1 MMIGKTRQ
9 PDAPLIEETFDES
22 VGRARGVLRRPLP
35 DGAMRHSRRA
45 PSPELSPW
53 IAHYWMIAWD
63 LADGESQLAESVP
76 HPNIH
81 LVFEDTGTVVTGI
94 QTQKFS
100 RLIRG
105 KSQVFGVKFRS
116 GGFRPFYKAPLS
128 TLVDEVVAAEPIFG
142 ADVLALRAIVFSD
155 APDDDRV
162 AASDAFFRA
171 RIPAPDENV
180 AIATT
185 LVDLI
190 LTDATIT
197 TVDQLARRAGIAK
210 RSLQRI
216 FREYVGQS
224 PKWVIRRYRLHEVIE
239 RLRAGEVLDWSRL
252 AIDLGYFDQAHLI
265 NDFKAMVG
273 LTPKQYVSI
282 VDSASDDVTRTH
294 GARVTPR

>member
-1 MMIGKTRQ
+1 MIGKTRQ
-9 PDAPLIEETFDES
+9 PDAPLVEESFDES
-22 VGRARGVLRRPLP
+22 VGRARGMLRRPLP
-35 DGAMRHSRRA
+35 NGSMRHSRRA

-63 LADGESQLAESVP
+63 LVDGESLLAESIP

-81 LVFEDTGTVVTGI
+81 LLFEDSGTVVTGV

-105 KSQVFGVKFRS
+105 KSQVFGAKFRS
-116 GGFRPFYKAPLS
+116 GGFRPFYHAPVA
-128 TLVDEVVAAEPIFG
+128 TLADEVAAAEWIFG
-142 ADVLALRAIVFSD
+142 AGVHALRTIVLSD
-155 APDDDRV
+155 ASDDDRV

-171 RIPAPDENV
+171 RMPEPDENV
-180 AIATT
+180 AIATA

-197 TVDQLARRAGIAK
+197 TVDQLARRSGVAK

-239 RLRAGEVLDWSRL
+239 RFQAGDVLDWSRL
-252 AIDLGYFDQAHLI
+252 AIDTGYFDQAHLI

-273 LTPKQYVSI
+273 LTPSQFASI
-282 VDSASDDVTRTH
+282 VAPASSDISRTR
-294 GARVTPR
+294 GV

>member
-1 MMIGKTRQ
+1 MIGKTRR
-9 PDAPLIEETFDES
+9 PDAPHVEETFDES

-35 DGAMRHSRRA
+35 DGTMRHSRRA
-45 PSPELSPW
+45 PSPDLSPW

-63 LADGESQLAESVP
+63 LAGVESHVAESVS

-100 RLIRG
+100 RLLRG
-105 KSQVFGVKFRS
+105 RSQVFGVKFRS
-116 GGFRPFYKAPLS
+116 GGFRPFYRAPSS
-128 TLVDEVVAAEPIFG
+128 TLADEVVAAEPIFG
-142 ADVLALRAIVFSD
+142 ADVLALRTIVFSD

-171 RIPAPDENV
+171 RIPAPDDNV
-180 AIATT
+180 AVATT
-185 LVDLI
+185 VVDLI

-197 TVDQLARRAGIAK
+197 TVDELVRRSGIAK

-239 RLRAGEVLDWSRL
+239 RLQAGEVLDWSRL
-252 AIDLGYFDQAHLI
+252 AIDMGYFDQAHLI

-273 LTPKQYVSI
+273 LTPTQYASI
-282 VDSASDDVTRTH
+282 V
-294 GARVTPR
+294 TPAFGDLSRKRGV